1 MDEPRIVHAL
11 SMDYPWIIHGL
22 SMDCTWII
30 HGLSMDYPWIIHGIS
45 MENEIESGS
54 KVVFESDVVY
64 WALTLSCKTK
74 VIESGGVC
82 GSENGRK

>member
-1 MDEPRIVHAL
+1 
-11 SMDYPWIIHGL
+11 MDYPWIIHGL
-22 SMDCTWII
+22 SIDNPLII
-30 HGLSMDYPWIIHGIS
+30 NGLCMK
-45 MENEIESGS
+45 NEIESGS

-64 WALTLSCKTK
+64 WVLTLSCKTK

>member
-1 MDEPRIVHAL
+1 MDSPLIIHGLPLDYPWITHGL

-22 SMDCTWII
+22 SMK
-30 HGLSMDYPWIIHGIS
+30 
-45 MENEIESGS
+45 NEIESGS

-64 WALTLSCKTK
+64 WVLTLSSKTK
-74 VIESGGVC
+74 VIESGEGC